1 MKKRI
6 LDHFKINFT
15 NLITYGTLK
24 FLMVLLLLTG
34 YFAQVE
40 LPDSSI
46 SWIYAITLPSYYYV
60 FIFLSVFLLMPIYI
74 IPYVRYSYVILFFL
88 LDFYLVTDAMV
99 TYVYRYHINQT
110 LISMFIFDFKGMGIP
125 KIILA
130 IALIIAIILF
140 IMNIFI
146 FRWSIHKKSRFPLL
160 LIPIFLFMVLLNQ
173 GIHAGAA
180 GFQIESVTRYTPYF
194 PLFYPLTSAKTIKN
208 IKKQFPDLIP
218 EQEDDKNGAIFK
230 SSNKGSLQYP
240 LKAPL
245 CKEPEKKYD
254 ILFFVLES
262 WRADMMNEE
271 VTPNIYKLSKKSY
284 VFNNHLSG
292 GNATVPGLFSLMY
305 GLHPSYI
312 EEVTAQPSLYPP
324 LFMEILKRNNYES
337 HIYTSSNLTRFS
349 LREMFFNERDYKNYV
364 YIEKGARDQDDEELT
379 RIVKKSI
386 LTDQKDKPLFRFLFL
401 TSSHSDYDYPEK
413 YKIFTPI
420 SEDASFVFNRQTD
433 HKPFLNDYKNSLHY
447 LDSRFGRLLK
457 ALEDTKAL
465 DHTVI
470 VITGDHAEE
479 FNDNKMGFWGHG
491 SNFTRA
497 QTSVPLVI
505 FSPDNSDGHIINK
518 RSAHVDIMP
527 TLLSSLFQCEPPYSD
542 YSSGLNLFDLPESRS
557 LIIGSYV
564 NSAYIIDNTVYSRE
578 FGINSYDFDNI
589 AKKNKD
595 FDYEKIRSLM
605 KEESH
610 FIRNNKNSS

>member
-24 FLMVLLLLTG
+24 FLMVLLLLAG

-60 FIFLSVFLLMPIYI
+60 FVFLSVFLLMPIYL
-74 IPYVRYSYVILFFL
+74 IPYIRYSYVILFFL

-125 KIILA
+125 KSILA
-130 IALIIAIILF
+130 IALIIAIVLF
-140 IMNIFI
+140 IVNLFI
-146 FRWSIHKKSRFPLL
+146 FRWSISKKSRFPLL
-160 LIPIFLFMVLLNQ
+160 LIPVFLFLVVLNQ
-173 GIHAGAA
+173 GIHAGAS
-180 GFQIESVTRYTPYF
+180 GFKIESVTQYTPYF
-194 PLFYPLTSAKTIKN
+194 PLFYPLTSAKAIKK

-218 EQEDDKNGAIFK
+218 TQEEDPNEAIFK
-230 SSNKGSLQYP
+230 SSRKGSLQYP

-271 VTPNIYKLSKKSY
+271 VTPNIYKLSRKSY

-324 LFMEILKRNNYES
+324 LFMETLKRNNYETA
-337 HIYTSSNLTRFS
+337 IYTSSNLTRFS

-364 YIEKGARDQDDEELT
+364 YIEKGARDLDDKEITKLV
-379 RIVKKSI
+379 RKSI
-386 LTDQKDKPLFRFLFL
+386 LTKQRDNPLFRFIFL

-413 YKIFTPI
+413 HEIFTPV

-433 HKPFLNDYKNSLHY
+433 HEPFLNDYKNSLHY

-470 VITGDHAEE
+470 VITSDHAEE
-479 FNDNKMGFWGHG
+479 FNDNKTGFWGHG

-505 FSPDNSDGHIINK
+505 FLPDNSDNQIINK
-518 RSAHVDIMP
+518 RSAHVDVMP
-527 TLLSSLFQCEPPYSD
+527 TLLNTLFQCEPPYSD
-542 YSSGLNLFDLPESRS
+542 YSSGLNLFDLPESRG
-557 LIIGSYV
+557 LIVGSYV

-578 FGINSYDFDNI
+578 FGIKSYDFDNI
-589 AKKNKD
+589 SRGNKD
-595 FDYEKIRSLM
+595 FDYDKIRLIM

-610 FIRNNKNSS
+610 FTKNN